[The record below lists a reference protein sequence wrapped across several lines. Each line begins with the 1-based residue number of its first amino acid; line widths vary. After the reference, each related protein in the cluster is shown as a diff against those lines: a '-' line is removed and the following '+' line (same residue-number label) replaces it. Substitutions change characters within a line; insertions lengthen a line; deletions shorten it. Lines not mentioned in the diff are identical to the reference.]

1 MKTKKVKIKRQLF
14 SVMLDEIDTQRLI
27 DIARIKQMT
36 KSQAFREW
44 LKNASRSIEAA
55 QQKEV
60 A

>member
-27 DIARIKQMT
+27 DIARVKQLT

-44 LKNASRSIEAA
+44 LKSAHRAIEAKREA
-55 QQKEV
+55 